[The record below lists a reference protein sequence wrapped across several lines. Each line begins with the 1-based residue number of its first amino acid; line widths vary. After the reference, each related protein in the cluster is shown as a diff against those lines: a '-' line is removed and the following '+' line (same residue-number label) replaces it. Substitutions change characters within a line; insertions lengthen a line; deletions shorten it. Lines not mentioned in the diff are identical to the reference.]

1 MEIEKKELKKII
13 NEEVSRALDSST
25 VGFQLAEGTIKEFQ
39 DLDQNQQINFLEKLF
54 SYLIENNNI

>member
-13 NEEVSRALDSST
+13 NEEVSRGLDSST

-54 SYLIENNNI
+54 SYLKENNNI